1 MGLYSSVNRVI
12 YEHVAEGRGG
22 RGPQYIPRLRVTEEY
37 IRLLGITE
45 EYIFIF
51 SIFLGTDEYS
61 DIYSLT
67 LYSSIT
73 LRFMLQDGILV
84 GCYGLM

>member
-1 MGLYSSVNRVI
+1 MGLYSSVNRGI
-12 YEHVAEGRGG
+12 YEHVAEARGG

-37 IRLLGITE
+37 ICLLGITK
-45 EYIFIF
+45 EYTFIF

-61 DIYSLT
+61 GIYSLT

-73 LRFMLQDGILV
+73 LRFMI
-84 GCYGLM
+84 